1 MPFKD
6 TFRRERS
13 LVYQSALKRR
23 LAQQAARAS
32 EASSVSQV
40 NAVSPVVQG
49 DEEKREEAEKREENV
64 GVSPRERDVEK
75 DGSRVQIDGEAATEA
90 LKEVKLSLSDV
101 NPVKPIVHVVR
112 RLNNLAMF
120 FASGAL
126 HIVAC
131 QESLAVPDDFGQRWS
146 FHARIPSRIRA
157 RGRFQSST
165 LR

>member
-13 LVYQSALKRR
+13 LVYQGALKRR

-40 NAVSPVVQG
+40 NAASPAVPG
-49 DEEKREEAEKREENV
+49 AEEKREEAEKRRGNV
-64 GVSPRERDVEK
+64 GVSLRERDVEK
-75 DGSRVQIDGEAATEA
+75 HEPQVQIDGEAATEA

-101 NPVKPIVHVVR
+101 NPIKPVVHVVR

-120 FASGAL
+120 FASGAYVL
-126 HIVAC
+126 PV
-131 QESLAVPDDFGQRWS
+131 ES
-146 FHARIPSRIRA
+146 AR
-157 RGRFQSST
+157 F
-165 LR
+165 